1 MVTLKLW
8 CSNTPSNASGAGDCA
23 SGSMGSS
30 DGGSSDKGRF
40 LPAFE
45 VLGAEWVGRDIQIP
59 FGADRKRAFD
69 VAGWSD
75 HVGGYAVSVHVV
87 KAGADGRVGYLVYG
101 GDGGVRIL
109 DQTAGADPE
118 PTERFAEGRAAP
130 LVWVVNGQDLPAAV
144 QEVVERPICRR
155 CGKEL
160 SPLDAQGAKATFCEQ
175 CQSC

>member
-8 CSNTPSNASGAGDCA
+8 RSNARSNAA
-23 SGSMGSS
+23 VSS
-30 DGGSSDKGRF
+30 DGSRGDKGRF

-45 VLGAEWVGRDIQIP
+45 VLGAEWVGRDVQIP

-75 HVGGYAVSVHVV
+75 HGGGQAVSVHVV

-109 DQTAGADPE
+109 DQAAGAAPE
-118 PTERFAEGRAAP
+118 PAERFAEGRAAP
-130 LVWVVNGQDLPAAV
+130 LVWVVNGQDLPMVV

-155 CGKEL
+155 CGTEL
-160 SPLDAQGAKATFCEQ
+160 SPVDAQGVSATFCAQ
-175 CQSC
+175 CQPS